1 MYNLQLNQPVQL
13 HLSKLNQPVQ
23 LNLLANTN
31 GIGFSLDTLST
42 CSINVKAHLYDHI
55 HLQTKPT
62 E

>member
-1 MYNLQLNQPVQL
+1 MLIHLL
-13 HLSKLNQPVQ
+13 LSKLNPHVQ
-23 LNLLANTN
+23 LYLLATTN